1 MRKLKLKE
9 FKKRDPIAFN
19 MVTSGLYKQRI
30 VQSKKVYNRKKLKKG
45 KDLLN
50 YLSLIF
56 LSHYDRPIK
65 NFINSISPTISIYLP
80 CG

>member
-1 MRKLKLKE
+1 MHKLKLKE

-56 LSHYDRPIK
+56 LSHCNRPIK
-65 NFINSISPTISIYLP
+65 NFINSISPTIPICFP
-80 CG
+80 CR